1 MSKHEGKF
9 VSYLRVSTQR
19 QGASGLGLE
28 AQRQAVL
35 DHLNGGRWS
44 LIAEFVE
51 VETGKGSNALARR
64 PQLLAALAA
73 AKKAKAVL
81 IVAKLDRLARNV
93 AFVSAIMEAGVDFIA
108 ADNPHAN
115 KLTLHILSA
124 VAEHERDM
132 ISDRTKQALA
142 AAKARGQV
150 LGSYGKTLAAQN
162 KASAEERVQAI
173 SADLLSVKGLSV
185 AKAVEQL
192 NSRGVLSPGGG
203 RWHPTSLRRALAR
216 LP

>member
-162 KASAEERVQAI
+162 KASAEERTKAI